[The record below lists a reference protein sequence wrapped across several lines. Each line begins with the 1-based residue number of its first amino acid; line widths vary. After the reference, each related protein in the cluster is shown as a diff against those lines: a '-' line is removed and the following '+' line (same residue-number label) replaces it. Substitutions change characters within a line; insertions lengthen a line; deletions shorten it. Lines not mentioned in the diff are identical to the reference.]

1 MKLFLMECGKTARG
15 ILYWLFVLVLF
26 FAGVRPLDE
35 TVESE
40 LRQKDAPLIR
50 ILYSGGWRI
59 RQGFRRAD

>member
-1 MKLFLMECGKTARG
+1 MRLFLMECGKTARG

-40 LRQKDAPLIR
+40 LRQKD
-50 ILYSGGWRI
+50 
-59 RQGFRRAD
+59 QGFRRAD